1 MIRDVMILKSAA
13 LAMSVLFAIAG
24 ALTLAFRHKDWG
36 RNMGQ
41 ATASW
46 AVICALFLLAPFAG
60 PAPFAVV
67 MAAIAILAVKEF
79 YRMTGICRSL
89 RLVVSAVFIVAM
101 AAAAALGQVMLFH
114 LFVLL
119 SVVVMFI
126 VHALRF
132 SYEDITRTVALQA
145 VGLVYWGW
153 QLLHWLLLQRL
164 HDGYGLILTLCAM
177 IVVNDNGAFFF
188 GKIFGRKSPKLA
200 PRISPNKT
208 WVGFGGG
215 VLCSVLVACGFGF
228 ALPHLSLAQRLV
240 LGMVVGVAVPI
251 GGLIES
257 AFKRDAGVKDSGTLI
272 PGHGGVLDRFDSW
285 AFSAPIT
292 YFLMRAF
299 VCYPF

>member
-1 MIRDVMILKSAA
+1 MTRDVTILKSAA
-13 LAMSVLFAIAG
+13 MVMAALFAIAG
-24 ALTLAFRHKDWG
+24 TLTLAFRHKDWG

-46 AVICALFLLAPFAG
+46 AVICALFLLAPFEG
-60 PAPFAVV
+60 SAPFAAV
-67 MAAIAILAVKEF
+67 MAAIAIMAVKEF

-101 AAAAALGQVMLFH
+101 AAAVASGQVLLFH
-114 LFVLL
+114 RFALL
-119 SVVVMFI
+119 AVVVMFV
-126 VHALRF
+126 VHAWRF
-132 SYEDITRTVALQA
+132 SYEGIARTVALQV
-145 VGLVYWGW
+145 VGLIYWGW

-164 HDGYGLILTLCAM
+164 NGGYGLILTLCAM

-188 GKIFGRKSPKLA
+188 GKIFGRNSPKLA

-215 VLCSVLVACGFGF
+215 VLCSVLVAWGFGF

-240 LGMVVGVAVPI
+240 LGLVVGVAVPV

-272 PGHGGVLDRFDSW
+272 PGHGGVMDRFDSW

-299 VCYPF
+299 ACYPF

>member
-1 MIRDVMILKSAA
+1 MTRDVTILKSAA
-13 LAMSVLFAIAG
+13 MVMAALFAIAG
-24 ALTLAFRHKDWG
+24 TLTLAFRHKDWG

-60 PAPFAVV
+60 SAPFAAV

-101 AAAAALGQVMLFH
+101 AAAVASGQVLLFH
-114 LFVLL
+114 RFALL
-119 SVVVMFI
+119 AVVVMFV
-126 VHALRF
+126 VHAWRF
-132 SYEDITRTVALQA
+132 SYEGIARTVALQV
-145 VGLVYWGW
+145 VGLIYWGW

-164 HDGYGLILTLCAM
+164 NGGYGLILTLCAM

-188 GKIFGRKSPKLA
+188 GKIFGRNSPKLA

-215 VLCSVLVACGFGF
+215 VLCSVLVAWGFGF
-228 ALPHLSLAQRLV
+228 AL
-240 LGMVVGVAVPI
+240 
-251 GGLIES
+251 LIES

-272 PGHGGVLDRFDSW
+272 PGHGGVMDRFDSW

-299 VCYPF
+299 ACYPF